1 MGDYIL
7 MKTLFLAL
15 CLFLFSNLLANELS
29 WVDEQVEA
37 IKPPRSGMRHSTIS
51 TLKNPFVFLEKNRT
65 ESVVAASKTKPTNTP
80 ATSIQKLATQKTA
93 TVKKVLTLNAVM
105 NNSVMINGVWYK
117 TGDSIN
123 SYTIKEI
130 TRSSALLVKNKK
142 KLLLSTHS
150 SSTKLKF
157 LK

>member
-1 MGDYIL
+1 

-37 IKPPRSGMRHSTIS
+37 IKPPRSGMRQSTIS
-51 TLKNPFVFLEKNRT
+51 TLKDPFVFLEKNRT
-65 ESVVAASKTKPTNTP
+65 RSTVTASKTKLTNTP
-80 ATSIQKLATQKTA
+80 AATIQKSATRKMTTQKTA

-105 NNSVMINGVWYK
+105 NNSIMINRVWYK
-117 TGDSIN
+117 VGDNIN
-123 SYTIKEI
+123 GYNIKEI

-150 SSTKLKF
+150 SNTKLKF

>member
-15 CLFLFSNLLANELS
+15 SVFLFSNSLASELS

-37 IKPPRSGMRHSTIS
+37 IKPPRSGMRQNTIA

-65 ESVVAASKTKPTNTP
+65 EPVAVASKIKSTHTP
-80 ATSIQKLATQKTA
+80 VTIIQKRATQKTA
-93 TVKKVLTLNAVM
+93 TVRKVLTLNAVM

-117 TGDSIN
+117 IADVIN
-123 SYTIKEI
+123 GYTIKEI
-130 TRSSALLVKNKK
+130 SRSSALLTKNKK
-142 KLLLSTHS
+142 ELLLSTHS
-150 SSTKLKF
+150 SNTKLKF